1 MIISLIEILELPNLL
16 ELPNFGLQNNLSHVI
31 KLSWLRHGWKLWRH
45 TITLITFIIRRP
57 RVAIFSDI
65 IKIVTI
71 FIKKIFKDS
80 KVKKN

>member
-1 MIISLIEILELPNLL
+1 MAENYDVILLL
-16 ELPNFGLQNNLSHVI
+16 Q
-31 KLSWLRHGWKLWRH
+31 
-45 TITLITFIIRRP
+45 ITFIIRRP
-57 RVAIFSDI
+57 RVAILSDI